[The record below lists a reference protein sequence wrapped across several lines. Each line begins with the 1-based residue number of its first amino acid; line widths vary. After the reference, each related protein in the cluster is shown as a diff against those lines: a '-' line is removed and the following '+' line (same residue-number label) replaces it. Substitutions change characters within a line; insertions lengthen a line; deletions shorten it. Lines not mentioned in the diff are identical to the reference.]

1 MPKSWFALLIT
12 SRERRKTPGWAHGL
26 ARGAY
31 DRKTGRRPV
40 GRPFIDVRHFVFQVK
55 LVSIRFA
62 IVTLTGRHDFADH
75 GAAGRESLL
84 LRIRA
89 SADCSSGGRAF
100 VHRSGGYGPDTF
112 LRGTPLPLRM
122 VRGGRGVPRRN

>member
-12 SRERRKTPGWAHGL
+12 SRETRKAPGLGSWACP
-26 ARGAY
+26 GAY

-40 GRPFIDVRHFVFQVK
+40 ERPFVDVRHFVFQVK

-75 GAAGRESLL
+75 GTAGRESLL

-89 SADCSSGGRAF
+89 TADCSSGGRAF
-100 VHRSGGYGPDTF
+100 GYRSGRYGPDTF

-122 VRGGRGVPRRN
+122 VRGGPVA

>member
-12 SRERRKTPGWAHGL
+12 SRETRKAPGLGWWASP
-26 ARGAY
+26 GAY
-31 DRKTGRRPV
+31 DRKTCRRPV
-40 GRPFIDVRHFVFQVK
+40 ERSFVDLRHFAFQVK
-55 LVSIRFA
+55 LVSIQFA

-84 LRIRA
+84 LSIRA

-122 VRGGRGVPRRN
+122 VRGGPVA